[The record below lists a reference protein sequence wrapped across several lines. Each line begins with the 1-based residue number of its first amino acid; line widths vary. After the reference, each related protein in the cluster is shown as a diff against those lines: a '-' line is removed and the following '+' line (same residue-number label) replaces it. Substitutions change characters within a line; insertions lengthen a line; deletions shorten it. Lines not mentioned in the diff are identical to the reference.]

1 MDLQQNTLYLTTPGS
16 YVARDHLTLQV
27 EVPVY
32 PEDLAPEE
40 RTRDK
45 AADWRKVS
53 IPIHHL
59 ESLCIFGAS
68 TISPPALDL
77 CWEHG
82 VAVNYLSL
90 FGHLQARM
98 TGVADTSVMLRR
110 TQFRAADDPA
120 RCASIA
126 RQIIGG
132 KIQNSRNSLLRAA
145 RETDADDRR
154 ARLEETTD
162 ALARQIHELGTLQ
175 VPSPQKS
182 GRATLPRSPVH
193 ELGALQIPSPEESGR
208 ATLPRSP
215 IQQLGTLQVPSPEES
230 GRATLPRSPTQQ
242 LGALQVPSAEESG
255 RATLPRS
262 PIQQLGDVQVS
273 SPSPGGEGGGEGEP
287 AIPASSGHAA
297 LLDRLRGAEGMAS
310 SRYFSVFSL
319 TLKQQQN
326 EFAFSTRSRRPPRD
340 RINCLLSFLYALVRH
355 DCIAGLTAA
364 GLDPF
369 VGFLHVDRPNR
380 PSLALDLMEEFRPW
394 LADRLAITLVNRQQI
409 GPEHFKEREG
419 GAVEF
424 TEKGRK
430 LVITAYQ
437 QRKQET
443 LNHPLLDQNLRIAQM
458 PFIQA
463 RVLAR
468 HLRGDIPDY
477 VPLIPK

>member
-1 MDLQQNTLYLTTPGS
+1 MDIQQNTLYLTTPGT

-32 PEDLAPEE
+32 PEDLAPGE

-45 AADWRKVS
+45 ATDWRKVS

-68 TISPPALDL
+68 TVSPPALDL

-98 TGVADTSVMLRR
+98 TGVADTSVTLRR
-110 TQFRAADDPA
+110 TQFRAADDRA
-120 RCASIA
+120 RCAAIA
-126 RQIIGG
+126 RQIIAG

-145 RETDADDRR
+145 RETDSADDRG
-154 ARLEETTD
+154 RLEQATD
-162 ALARQIHELGTLQ
+162 ALARLVAQLQ
-175 VPSPQKS
+175 KVECGVEAEPETAAGRHPEVSLAHPM
-182 GRATLPRSPVH
+182 GEGAEVRAT
-193 ELGALQIPSPEESGR
+193 
-208 ATLPRSP
+208 
-215 IQQLGTLQVPSPEES
+215 
-230 GRATLPRSPTQQ
+230 
-242 LGALQVPSAEESG
+242 
-255 RATLPRS
+255 
-262 PIQQLGDVQVS
+262 
-273 SPSPGGEGGGEGEP
+273 EGGGLP
-287 AIPASSGHAA
+287 LNATDS
-297 LLDRLRGAEGMAS
+297 LRGIEGMAFS
-310 SRYFSVFSL
+310 LYFAVFSL
-319 TLKQQQN
+319 TLKQQRE
-326 EFAFSTRSRRPPRD
+326 EFTFTTRSRRPPRD
-340 RINCLLSFLYALVRH
+340 RINCLISFLYALVRH
-355 DCIAGLTAA
+355 DCIAALTTA

-394 LADRLAITLVNRQQI
+394 LADRLAITLINRQQL

-437 QRKQET
+437 QRKQEN

-458 PFIQA
+458 PFVQA

-477 VPLIPK
+477 VPLVPK

>member
-1 MDLQQNTLYLTTPGS
+1 MLPLRHLPAQGDLRRQPGRASQPRLVQDLNSALDPQPTATPLDIQQNTLYLTTPGT

-27 EVPVY
+27 EVPVF
-32 PEDLAPEE
+32 PEELAPEE

-45 AADWRKVS
+45 AMEWRKVS

-59 ESLCIFGAS
+59 ESICVFGPS
-68 TISPPALDL
+68 TLSPPALDL

-98 TGVADTSVMLRR
+98 TGVADTSVTLRR

-120 RCASIA
+120 RAASIA
-126 RQIIGG
+126 RQIIAG

-145 RETDADDRR
+145 RESEFPDHKFQITGV
-154 ARLEETTD
+154 TD
-162 ALARQIHELGTLQ
+162 ALSRQIQELGK
-175 VPSPQKS
+175 VEISAS
-182 GRATLPRSPVH
+182 
-193 ELGALQIPSPEESGR
+193 ES
-208 ATLPRSP
+208 
-215 IQQLGTLQVPSPEES
+215 
-230 GRATLPRSPTQQ
+230 
-242 LGALQVPSAEESG
+242 
-255 RATLPRS
+255 
-262 PIQQLGDVQVS
+262 
-273 SPSPGGEGGGEGEP
+273 
-287 AIPASSGHAA
+287 
-297 LLDRLRGAEGMAS
+297 LLDQLRGAEGMAS
-310 SRYFSVFSL
+310 VRYFSAFSL
-319 TLKQQQN
+319 MLKQQQ
-326 EFAFSTRSRRPPRD
+326 EAFAFSTRSRRPPRD

-394 LADRLAITLVNRQQI
+394 LADRLAITLINRQQL
-409 GPEHFKEREG
+409 GPEHFKDREG

-437 QRKQET
+437 QRKQESM
-443 LNHPLLDQNLRIAQM
+443 NHPLLDQNLRIAQM